1 MGFRRTG
8 VDSRH
13 LKRLLK
19 GSEFF
24 MIKLF
29 KYLKPHKR
37 FAIFTVILATISNVM
52 TLGFPLM
59 MQMLINNGISTGDL
73 TYIKNIGI
81 VMITLCVIAMGISI
95 LNSYCSSKVS
105 ALFTGDLRRMV
116 FSKIQTFSQGDID
129 EIGIPSLI
137 TRTTNDIRQIGEL
150 LIALLRSIIAVP
162 VMLVGGIFMAIMM
175 DPGLSVV
182 LLIICP
188 VIGLIALVIAK
199 TVIPYFKK
207 IQKGVD
213 ALNLVTREKLNGV
226 RVIRAFNRTEYE
238 NRRFKKANDDLT
250 SLTLKVSRI
259 FAGLIPVA
267 TLLIF
272 MIIALLIVVGY
283 NQINKLTDP
292 TEIANTIGDLQA
304 FIIYLVFIVVALA
317 TVAAM
322 FVMIPRG
329 KISANRINEI
339 LDHELK
345 MEIKEKTTKETTG
358 GTIEFRNVV
367 FDYKDEDGNVKRA
380 LNNVSFVAKKGETT
394 AIIGST
400 GSGKSTV
407 LNLIPRFYDVT
418 SGAVLIDGVDVREMD
433 FSSIYEKLGYIPQ
446 QAFLFS
452 GTVADNLRYG
462 NEDATDEELW
472 EALEIAQSRDFV
484 ENLPQKLE
492 SMVSQN
498 GTNLSGGQRQRLCI
512 ARAIVKKAKFYMFD
526 DSFSALDFITDSKLR
541 AQLKTVLKESAIII
555 VAQRVG
561 TIIDAENIIVLENG
575 NIVGK
580 GTHKELL
587 ETCEVYKE
595 MAESQ
600 LTEPGVSGE

>member
-1 MGFRRTG
+1 
-8 VDSRH
+8 
-13 LKRLLK
+13 
-19 GSEFF
+19 

-37 FAIFTVILATISNVM
+37 FAVFTVILAAISNVM

-59 MQMLINNGISTGDL
+59 MSMLINNGISKGDL
-73 TYIKNIGI
+73 GYIKSIGI
-81 VMITLCVIAMGISI
+81 TMIALCTIAMVISV

-105 ALFTGDLRRMV
+105 ALFTGDLRRKV

-150 LIALLRSIIAVP
+150 LIALLRSIISVP
-162 VMLVGGIFMAIMM
+162 IMLIGGTAMAIIM
-175 DPGLSVV
+175 DPGLSLV

-188 VIGLIALVIAK
+188 VIGVIALAIAK
-199 TVIPYFKK
+199 TVVPFFSK

-213 ALNLVTREKLNGV
+213 GLNLVTREKLNGV

-238 NRRFKKANDDLT
+238 DKRFKKANDELT
-250 SLTLKVSRI
+250 SLTLRVSRI

-272 MIIALLIVVGY
+272 LIIALLIVVGY
-283 NQINKLTDP
+283 NQVNKLTDP
-292 TEIANTIGDLQA
+292 VEIANTVGDLQA
-304 FIIYLVFIVVALA
+304 FIIYLVFIVAALA
-317 TVAAM
+317 SVAAM

-345 MEIKEKTTKETTG
+345 MTVNEATATPSSE
-358 GTIEFRNVV
+358 GTIEFKNVV
-367 FDYKDEDGNVKRA
+367 FDYTDEDGNLKRA
-380 LNNVSFVAKKGETT
+380 LNNVSFIAKKGQTT

-418 SGAVLIDGVDVREMD
+418 EGAVLIDNVDVREMD
-433 FSSIYEKLGYIPQ
+433 FSTIYEKLGYIPQ

-462 NEDATDEELW
+462 NEDATEEELW
-472 EALEIAQSRDFV
+472 NALEIAQSRDFV
-484 ENLPQKLE
+484 EKLPEKLN

-512 ARAIVKKAKFYMFD
+512 ARAIVKKANFYMFD

-541 AQLKTVLKESAIII
+541 ERLKAELKDSAIII

-561 TIIDAENIIVLENG
+561 TIIDADNIIVLENG
-575 NIVGK
+575 NIVGS

-587 ETCEVYKE
+587 ESCDIYKE

-600 LTEPGVSGE
+600 LEKTGVSDE

>member
-1 MGFRRTG
+1 MGF
-8 VDSRH
+8 
-13 LKRLLK
+13 KRLLK

-37 FAIFTVILATISNVM
+37 FAIFTIILAALSNVM
-52 TLGFPLM
+52 TLGFPFM
-59 MQMLINNGISTGDL
+59 MQQLINNGITKGDL
-73 TYIKNIGI
+73 DYIKNIGI
-81 VMITLCVIAMGISI
+81 VMIILCIIAMFISI
-95 LNSYCSSKVS
+95 ANSYCSSKVS

-150 LIALLRSIIAVP
+150 LIALLRSIISVPIMLIGGTVMAV
-162 VMLVGGIFMAIMM
+162 VM
-175 DPGLSVV
+175 DPGLSLV
-182 LLIICP
+182 LLIVCP
-188 VIGLIALVIAK
+188 VIAVIALIIAK
-199 TVIPYFKK
+199 TVVPFFSK

-213 ALNLVTREKLNGV
+213 NLNLVTREKLNGV

-238 NRRFKKANDDLT
+238 ERRFKKANDDLT
-250 SLTLKVSRI
+250 GLTLKVSRI

-317 TVAAM
+317 SVAAM

-345 MEIKEKTTKETTG
+345 MEVREKTTDCEND

-367 FDYKDEDGNVKRA
+367 FDYKDEDGNLKRA
-380 LNNVSFVAKKGETT
+380 LNNVSFVAEKGKTT

-418 SGAVLIDGVDVREMD
+418 EGAVLIDGVDVREMD

-452 GTVADNLRYG
+452 GTIADNLRYG

-484 ENLPQKLE
+484 EKLPQKLE

-561 TIIDAENIIVLENG
+561 TIIDADNIIVLENG
-575 NIVGK
+575 DIVGM

-587 ETCEVYKE
+587 ENCAVYKE
-595 MAESQ
+595 MADSQ
-600 LTEPGVSGE
+600 FEKTGVSDT

>member
-1 MGFRRTG
+1 
-8 VDSRH
+8 
-13 LKRLLK
+13 
-19 GSEFF
+19 
-24 MIKLF
+24 
-29 KYLKPHKR
+29 
-37 FAIFTVILATISNVM
+37 
-52 TLGFPLM
+52 
-59 MQMLINNGISTGDL
+59 
-73 TYIKNIGI
+73 
-81 VMITLCVIAMGISI
+81 
-95 LNSYCSSKVS
+95 
-105 ALFTGDLRRMV
+105 MV

-150 LIALLRSIIAVP
+150 LIMLLRSIIAVP
-162 VMLVGGIFMAIMM
+162 IMLIGGTVMAIIM
-175 DPGLSVV
+175 DPGLSMV
-182 LLIICP
+182 LVIVCP
-188 VIGLIALVIAK
+188 VIGVIAFVIAK
-199 TVIPYFKK
+199 TVVPFFKK

-213 ALNLVTREKLNGV
+213 NLNLVVREKLNGV

-238 NRRFKKANDDLT
+238 DKRFKKANDDLT
-250 SLTLKVSRI
+250 GLNLKVSRI

-267 TLLIF
+267 TLLVF
-272 MIIALLIVVGY
+272 LIIALLIYVGY
-283 NQINKLTDP
+283 IQINKLTDP
-292 TEIANTIGDLQA
+292 VEISETIGDLQA
-304 FIIYLVFIVVALA
+304 FIIYLVFIIAALA
-317 TVAAM
+317 SVAAM

-329 KISANRINEI
+329 KISANRINEV

-345 MEIKEKTTKETTG
+345 MEVHKKTTEENND
-358 GTIEFRNVV
+358 GTIEFRNVT
-367 FDYKDEDGNVKRA
+367 FDYKDDDGNLKRA
-380 LNNVSFVAKKGETT
+380 LNDVSFIAEKGKTT

-418 SGAVLIDGVDVREMD
+418 DGAVLIDGADVREMD

-484 ENLPQKLE
+484 EKLPDKLN

-526 DSFSALDFITDSKLR
+526 DSFSALDFITDAKLR
-541 AQLKTVLKESAIII
+541 AKLKTVLNESAIMI
-555 VAQRVG
+555 VAQRVS
-561 TIIDAENIIVLENG
+561 TIIDADNIIVLENG
-575 NIVGK
+575 EIVGQ

-587 ETCEVYKE
+587 ENCEVYKE
-595 MAESQ
+595 MADSQ
-600 LTEPGVSGE
+600 LEKTGVSDS

>member
-1 MGFRRTG
+1 MRGC
-8 VDSRH
+8 
-13 LKRLLK
+13 
-19 GSEFF
+19 EFF

-37 FAIFTVILATISNVM
+37 FAIFTVILAAISNVM

-59 MQMLINNGISTGDL
+59 MSMLINNGISKGDL
-73 TYIKNIGI
+73 NYIKNIGI
-81 VMITLCVIAMGISI
+81 VMIVLCTIAMFISI
-95 LNSYCSSKVS
+95 ANSYCSSKVS

-116 FSKIQTFSQGDID
+116 FSKVQTFSQGDID
-129 EIGIPSLI
+129 DIGVPSLI

-150 LIALLRSIIAVP
+150 LIALLRSIISVP
-162 VMLVGGIFMAIMM
+162 IMLVGGTVMAIIM
-175 DPGLSVV
+175 DPGLSLV
-182 LLIICP
+182 LLIVCP
-188 VIGLIALVIAK
+188 VIAIIALVIAK
-199 TVIPYFKK
+199 TVVPFFSK

-238 NRRFKKANDDLT
+238 ERRFKKANDELT
-250 SLTLKVSRI
+250 GLTLKVSRI

-267 TLLIF
+267 TLLVF
-272 MIIALLIVVGY
+272 MIIAVLIVVGY

-292 TEIANTIGDLQA
+292 EEIGNTIGDLQG

-317 TVAAM
+317 SVAAM

-345 MEIKEKTTKETTG
+345 MTVREKTTGTEND

-367 FDYKDEDGNVKRA
+367 FDYKDEESNIKRA

-418 SGAVLIDGVDVREMD
+418 DGAVLIDGVDVREMD
-433 FSSIYEKLGYIPQ
+433 FASIYEKLGYIPQ

-452 GTVADNLRYG
+452 GTIADNLRYG

-472 EALEIAQSRDFV
+472 EALKIAQSRDFV
-484 ENLPQKLE
+484 EKLPDKLN

-541 AQLKTVLKESAIII
+541 AQLKTVLTGSAIII

-561 TIIDAENIIVLENG
+561 TIIDADNIIVLENG
-575 NIVGK
+575 KIVGQ

-587 ETCEVYKE
+587 ENCEVYKE
-595 MAESQ
+595 MADSQ
-600 LTEPGVSGE
+600 LEKTGVSDE

>member
-1 MGFRRTG
+1 
-8 VDSRH
+8 
-13 LKRLLK
+13 
-19 GSEFF
+19 

-29 KYLKPHKR
+29 KYLKPHKK
-37 FAIFTVILATISNVM
+37 FAIFTVLLAGISNAM

-59 MQMLINNGISTGDL
+59 MSWLINNGISKGDL
-73 TYIKNIGI
+73 SYIKNLGI
-81 VMITLCVIAMGISI
+81 VMIILCTIAMFISI
-95 LNSYCSSKVS
+95 ANSFCSSKVS

-150 LIALLRSIIAVP
+150 LIALLRSIISVP
-162 VMLVGGIFMAIMM
+162 IMLIGGTVMAIIM
-175 DPGLSVV
+175 DPGLSKV
-182 LLIICP
+182 LLIVCP
-188 VIGLIALVIAK
+188 VIAVIALVIAK
-199 TVIPYFKK
+199 TVVPFFKK

-213 ALNLVTREKLNGV
+213 ELNLVTREKLNGV

-238 NRRFKKANDDLT
+238 ERRFKKANDNLT
-250 SLTLKVSRI
+250 SLNLKVSRI

-272 MIIALLIVVGY
+272 MIIAVLIVVGY
-283 NQINKLTDP
+283 KQVNELTDP
-292 TEIANTIGDLQA
+292 QEIANTIGDLQG
-304 FIIYLVFIVVALA
+304 FIIYLVFIVAALA
-317 TVAAM
+317 SVAAM

-345 MEIKEKTTKETTG
+345 MTVREKTSREENDG
-358 GTIEFRNVV
+358 AIEFKNVV
-367 FDYKDEDGNVKRA
+367 FDYKDEDGNLKRA
-380 LNNVSFVAKKGETT
+380 LNNVSFVAEKGKTT

-418 SGAVLIDGVDVREMD
+418 DGAVLIDGVDVREMD
-433 FSSIYEKLGYIPQ
+433 FASIYEKLGYIPQ

-452 GTVADNLRYG
+452 GTIADNLRYG

-484 ENLPQKLE
+484 EKLPQKLE

-541 AQLKTVLKESAIII
+541 AQLKTVLTGSAIII

-561 TIIDAENIIVLENG
+561 TIIDADNIIVLENG
-575 NIVGK
+575 KIVGQ

-587 ETCEVYKE
+587 EKCEVYKE
-595 MAESQ
+595 MADSQ
-600 LTEPGVSGE
+600 LEKTGVSGE

>member
-1 MGFRRTG
+1 MGF
-8 VDSRH
+8 
-13 LKRLLK
+13 KRFLK

-37 FAIFTVILATISNVM
+37 FAIFTIILAALSNVM
-52 TLGFPLM
+52 TLGFPFM
-59 MQMLINNGISTGDL
+59 MQQLINNGITKGDL
-73 TYIKNIGI
+73 DYIKNIGI
-81 VMITLCVIAMGISI
+81 VMIILCIIAMFISI
-95 LNSYCSSKVS
+95 ANSYCSSKVS
-105 ALFTGDLRRMV
+105 ALFTGDLRRKV
-116 FSKIQTFSQGDID
+116 FSKVQTFSQGDID

-150 LIALLRSIIAVP
+150 LIALLRSIISVPIMLIGGTVMAV
-162 VMLVGGIFMAIMM
+162 IM
-175 DPGLSVV
+175 DPGLSLV
-182 LLIICP
+182 LLIVCP
-188 VIGLIALVIAK
+188 VIAVIALIIAK
-199 TVIPYFKK
+199 TVVPFFSK

-213 ALNLVTREKLNGV
+213 NLNLVTREKLNGV

-238 NRRFKKANDDLT
+238 ERRFKKANDDLT
-250 SLTLKVSRI
+250 GLTLKVSRI

-317 TVAAM
+317 SVAAM

-339 LDHELK
+339 LDHQLK
-345 MEIKEKTTKETTG
+345 MEVREKTTDCEND

-367 FDYKDEDGNVKRA
+367 FDYKDEDGNLKRA
-380 LNNVSFVAKKGETT
+380 LNNVSFVAEKGKTT

-418 SGAVLIDGVDVREMD
+418 EGAVLIDGVDVREMD

-452 GTVADNLRYG
+452 GTIADNLRYG

-484 ENLPQKLE
+484 EKLPQKLE

-561 TIIDAENIIVLENG
+561 TIIDADNIIVLENG
-575 NIVGK
+575 DIVGQ

-587 ETCEVYKE
+587 ENCAVYKE
-595 MAESQ
+595 MADSQ
-600 LTEPGVSGE
+600 LEKSGVSDT

>member
-1 MGFRRTG
+1 
-8 VDSRH
+8 
-13 LKRLLK
+13 
-19 GSEFF
+19 

-37 FAIFTVILATISNVM
+37 FAVFTVILAAISNVM

-59 MQMLINNGISTGDL
+59 MSMLINNGISKGDL
-73 TYIKNIGI
+73 GYIKSIGI
-81 VMITLCVIAMGISI
+81 TMIALCTIAMVISV

-105 ALFTGDLRRMV
+105 ALFTGDLRRKV
-116 FSKIQTFSQGDID
+116 FSKIQTFSQEDID

-150 LIALLRSIIAVP
+150 LIALLRSIISVP
-162 VMLVGGIFMAIMM
+162 IMLIGGTAMAIIM
-175 DPGLSVV
+175 DPGLSLV

-188 VIGLIALVIAK
+188 VIGVIALAIAK
-199 TVIPYFKK
+199 TVVPFFSK

-213 ALNLVTREKLNGV
+213 GLNLVTREKLNGV

-238 NRRFKKANDDLT
+238 DKRFKKANDELT
-250 SLTLKVSRI
+250 SLTLRVSRI

-272 MIIALLIVVGY
+272 LIIALLIVVGY
-283 NQINKLTDP
+283 NQVNKLTDP
-292 TEIANTIGDLQA
+292 VEIANTVGDLQA
-304 FIIYLVFIVVALA
+304 FIIYLVFIVAALA
-317 TVAAM
+317 SVAAM

-345 MEIKEKTTKETTG
+345 MTVNEATATPSGE
-358 GTIEFRNVV
+358 GTIEFKNVV
-367 FDYKDEDGNVKRA
+367 FDYTDEDGNLKRA
-380 LNNVSFVAKKGETT
+380 LNNVSFIAKKGQTT

-418 SGAVLIDGVDVREMD
+418 EGAVLIDNVDVREMD
-433 FSSIYEKLGYIPQ
+433 FSTIYEKLGYIPQ

-462 NEDATDEELW
+462 NEDATEEELW
-472 EALEIAQSRDFV
+472 NALEIAQSRDFV
-484 ENLPQKLE
+484 EKLPEKLN

-512 ARAIVKKAKFYMFD
+512 ARAIVKKANFYMFD

-541 AQLKTVLKESAIII
+541 ERLKAELKDSAIII

-561 TIIDAENIIVLENG
+561 TIIDADNIIVLEKG
-575 NIVGK
+575 NIVGS

-587 ETCEVYKE
+587 ESCDIYKE

-600 LTEPGVSGE
+600 LEKTGVSDE

>member
-1 MGFRRTG
+1 
-8 VDSRH
+8 
-13 LKRLLK
+13 
-19 GSEFF
+19 

-37 FAIFTVILATISNVM
+37 FAIFTVILAAISNVM

-59 MQMLINNGISTGDL
+59 MSMLINNGISEGNLD
-73 TYIKNIGI
+73 YIKNIGI
-81 VMITLCVIAMGISI
+81 VMIILCTIAMFISI
-95 LNSYCSSKVS
+95 ANSYCSSKVS

-150 LIALLRSIIAVP
+150 LIALLRSIISVP
-162 VMLVGGIFMAIMM
+162 IMLIGGTAMAIIM
-175 DPGLSVV
+175 DPGLSKV
-182 LLIICP
+182 LLIVCP
-188 VIGLIALVIAK
+188 VIVVLAIVIAK
-199 TVIPYFKK
+199 TVVPFFKK

-213 ALNLVTREKLNGV
+213 TLNLVTREKLNGV

-238 NRRFKKANDDLT
+238 ERRFKKANDNLT
-250 SLTLKVSRI
+250 SLNLKVSRI

-272 MIIALLIVVGY
+272 MIIATLIVVGY
-283 NQINKLTDP
+283 KQVNELTDP
-292 TEIANTIGDLQA
+292 QEIANTIGDLQG
-304 FIIYLVFIVVALA
+304 FIIYLVFIVAALA
-317 TVAAM
+317 SVAAM

-345 MEIKEKTTKETTG
+345 MTVREKTTNEENE
-358 GTIEFRNVV
+358 GTIEFKNVV
-367 FDYKDEDGNVKRA
+367 FDYKDEDGNLKRA
-380 LNNVSFVAKKGETT
+380 LNNVSFVAEKGKTT

-418 SGAVLIDGVDVREMD
+418 DGAVLIDGVDVREMD
-433 FSSIYEKLGYIPQ
+433 FASIYEKLGYIPQ

-541 AQLKTVLKESAIII
+541 VQLKTVLTGSAIII

-561 TIIDAENIIVLENG
+561 TIIDADNIIVLENG
-575 NIVGK
+575 KIVGQ

-587 ETCEVYKE
+587 ENCGVYKE
-595 MAESQ
+595 MADSQ
-600 LTEPGVSGE
+600 LEKTGVSGE

>member
-1 MGFRRTG
+1 
-8 VDSRH
+8 
-13 LKRLLK
+13 
-19 GSEFF
+19 

-29 KYLKPHKR
+29 KHLKPHKR
-37 FAIFTVILATISNVM
+37 FAVFTVILAAISNVM

-59 MQMLINNGISTGDL
+59 MSMLINNGISKGDL
-73 TYIKNIGI
+73 GYIKSIGI
-81 VMITLCVIAMGISI
+81 IMIVLCTIAMVVSI

-105 ALFTGDLRRMV
+105 ALFTGDLRRKV

-150 LIALLRSIIAVP
+150 LIALLRSIISVP
-162 VMLVGGIFMAIMM
+162 IMLIGGTAMAIIM
-175 DPGLSVV
+175 DPGLSLV

-188 VIGLIALVIAK
+188 VIGVIALAIAK
-199 TVIPYFKK
+199 TVIPFFSK

-213 ALNLVTREKLNGV
+213 GLNLVTREKLNGV

-238 NRRFKKANDDLT
+238 DKRFKKANDELT
-250 SLTLKVSRI
+250 SLTLRVSRI

-272 MIIALLIVVGY
+272 LIIALLIVVGY
-283 NQINKLTDP
+283 NQVNKLTDP
-292 TEIANTIGDLQA
+292 VEIANTVGDLQA
-304 FIIYLVFIVVALA
+304 FIIYLVFIVAALA
-317 TVAAM
+317 SVAAM

-345 MEIKEKTTKETTG
+345 MTVNEATTKPSGE
-358 GTIEFRNVV
+358 GTIEFKNVV
-367 FDYKDEDGNVKRA
+367 FDYTDEDGNLKRA

-418 SGAVLIDGVDVREMD
+418 EGAVLIDNVDVREMD
-433 FSSIYEKLGYIPQ
+433 FSTIYEKLGYIPQ

-452 GTVADNLRYG
+452 GTIADNLRYG
-462 NEDATDEELW
+462 NEDATEEDLW
-472 EALEIAQSRDFV
+472 NALEIAQSRDFV
-484 ENLPQKLE
+484 EKLPEKLN

-541 AQLKTVLKESAIII
+541 ECLKTELKDAAIII

-561 TIIDAENIIVLENG
+561 TIINADNIIVLENG
-575 NIVGK
+575 NVVGH

-587 ETCEVYKE
+587 ESCDIYKE

-600 LTEPGVSGE
+600 LEKTGVSDE

>member
-1 MGFRRTG
+1 
-8 VDSRH
+8 
-13 LKRLLK
+13 
-19 GSEFF
+19 

-37 FAIFTVILATISNVM
+37 FAIFTVILAAISNVM

-59 MQMLINNGISTGDL
+59 MSMLINNGISEGNLD
-73 TYIKNIGI
+73 YIKNIGI
-81 VMITLCVIAMGISI
+81 VMIILCTIAMFISI
-95 LNSYCSSKVS
+95 ANSYCSSKVS

-150 LIALLRSIIAVP
+150 LIALLRSIISVP
-162 VMLVGGIFMAIMM
+162 IMLIGGTAMAIIM
-175 DPGLSVV
+175 DPGLSKV
-182 LLIICP
+182 LLIVCP
-188 VIGLIALVIAK
+188 VIVVLAIVIAK
-199 TVIPYFKK
+199 TVVPFFKK

-213 ALNLVTREKLNGV
+213 TLNLVTREKLNGV

-238 NRRFKKANDDLT
+238 ERRFKKANDNLT
-250 SLTLKVSRI
+250 SLNLKVSRI

-272 MIIALLIVVGY
+272 MIIATLIVVGY
-283 NQINKLTDP
+283 KQVNELTDP
-292 TEIANTIGDLQA
+292 QEIANTIGDLQG
-304 FIIYLVFIVVALA
+304 FIIYLVFIVAALA
-317 TVAAM
+317 SVAAM
-322 FVMIPRG
+322 VVMIPRG

-345 MEIKEKTTKETTG
+345 MTVREKTTNEENE
-358 GTIEFRNVV
+358 GTIEFKNVV
-367 FDYKDEDGNVKRA
+367 FDYKDEDGNLKRA
-380 LNNVSFVAKKGETT
+380 LNNVSFVAEKGKTT

-418 SGAVLIDGVDVREMD
+418 DGAVLIDGVDVREMD
-433 FSSIYEKLGYIPQ
+433 FASIYEKLGYIPQ

-541 AQLKTVLKESAIII
+541 VQLKTVLTGSAIII

-561 TIIDAENIIVLENG
+561 TIIDADNIIVLENG
-575 NIVGK
+575 KIVGQ

-587 ETCEVYKE
+587 ENCGVYKE
-595 MAESQ
+595 MADSQ
-600 LTEPGVSGE
+600 LEKTGVSGE

>member
-1 MGFRRTG
+1 
-8 VDSRH
+8 
-13 LKRLLK
+13 
-19 GSEFF
+19 

-29 KYLKPHKR
+29 KLLKPHKR
-37 FAIFTVILATISNVM
+37 FAVFTLVLAAVSNVM

-59 MQMLINNGISTGDL
+59 MSQLINNGITKGDL
-73 TYIKNIGI
+73 AYVKSIGI
-81 VMITLCVIAMGISI
+81 IMIILCTIAMFVSF

-150 LIALLRSIIAVP
+150 VIMLLRSIISVP
-162 VMLVGGIFMAIMM
+162 IMLVGGTVMAVIMA
-175 DPGLSVV
+175 PGLSLV
-182 LLIICP
+182 LLIVCP
-188 VIGLIALVIAK
+188 IIAVIALALAK
-199 TVIPYFKK
+199 TVVPFFKK

-213 ALNLVTREKLNGV
+213 NLNLVAREKLNGV

-238 NRRFKKANDDLT
+238 DKRFKKANDDLT
-250 SLTLKVSRI
+250 GLNLKVSRI
-259 FAGLIPVA
+259 FAALIPVA
-267 TLLIF
+267 TLLVF
-272 MIIALLIVVGY
+272 LIMAVLIYVGY
-283 NQINKLTDP
+283 IQINKLTDP
-292 TEIANTIGDLQA
+292 VEISNTIGDLQA
-304 FIIYLVFIVVALA
+304 FIIYLVFIVAALA
-317 TVAAM
+317 SVAAM

-329 KISANRINEI
+329 KISANRINEV
-339 LDHELK
+339 LEHELK
-345 MEIKEKTTKETTG
+345 MEVREKTTELSDE
-358 GTIEFRNVV
+358 GTIEFKNVT
-367 FDYKDEDGNVKRA
+367 FDYKDEDGNLKRA
-380 LNNVSFVAKKGETT
+380 LNNISFVARKGQTT

-400 GSGKSTV
+400 GSGKSTI

-418 SGAVLIDGVDVREMD
+418 SGAILIDGVDVREMD

-462 NEDATDEELW
+462 DEDATEEELW

-484 ENLPQKLE
+484 EKLPDKLN

-526 DSFSALDFITDSKLR
+526 DSFSALDFITDAKLR
-541 AQLKTVLKESAIII
+541 MRLKTVLEDSAIII

-561 TIIDAENIIVLENG
+561 TIINADNIIVLENG
-575 NIVGK
+575 EIVGQ

-587 ETCEVYKE
+587 ESCELYKE
-595 MAESQ
+595 MADSQ
-600 LTEPGVSGE
+600 LEKTGVSD

>member
-1 MGFRRTG
+1 
-8 VDSRH
+8 
-13 LKRLLK
+13 
-19 GSEFF
+19 

-37 FAIFTVILATISNVM
+37 FAIFTVLLAGISNAM

-59 MQMLINNGISTGDL
+59 MSWLINNGISKGDL
-73 TYIKNIGI
+73 SYIKNLGI
-81 VMITLCVIAMGISI
+81 VMIILCTIAMFISI
-95 LNSYCSSKVS
+95 ANSFCSSKVS

-150 LIALLRSIIAVP
+150 LIALLRSIISVP
-162 VMLVGGIFMAIMM
+162 IMLIGGTVMAIIM
-175 DPGLSVV
+175 DPGLSKV
-182 LLIICP
+182 LLIVCP
-188 VIGLIALVIAK
+188 VIAVIALVIAK
-199 TVIPYFKK
+199 TVVPFFKK

-213 ALNLVTREKLNGV
+213 ELNLVTREKLNGV

-238 NRRFKKANDDLT
+238 ERRFKKANDNLT
-250 SLTLKVSRI
+250 SLNLKVSRI

-272 MIIALLIVVGY
+272 MIIAVLIVVGY
-283 NQINKLTDP
+283 KQVNELTDP
-292 TEIANTIGDLQA
+292 QEIANTIGDLQG
-304 FIIYLVFIVVALA
+304 FIIYLVFIVAALA
-317 TVAAM
+317 SVAAM

-345 MEIKEKTTKETTG
+345 MTVKERTTYEEND
-358 GTIEFRNVV
+358 GTIELKNVV
-367 FDYKDEDGNVKRA
+367 FDYKDEDGNLKRA
-380 LNNVSFVAKKGETT
+380 LNNVSFVAEKGKTT

-418 SGAVLIDGVDVREMD
+418 DGAVLIDGVDVREMD
-433 FSSIYEKLGYIPQ
+433 FASIYEKLGYIPQ

-541 AQLKTVLKESAIII
+541 AQLKTVLTGSAIII

-561 TIIDAENIIVLENG
+561 TIIDADNIIVLENG
-575 NIVGK
+575 KIVGQ

-587 ETCEVYKE
+587 EKCEVYKE
-595 MAESQ
+595 MADSQ
-600 LTEPGVSGE
+600 LEKTGVSGE

>member
-1 MGFRRTG
+1 
-8 VDSRH
+8 
-13 LKRLLK
+13 
-19 GSEFF
+19 

-37 FAIFTVILATISNVM
+37 FAVFTLFLAAITNVM

-59 MQMLINNGISTGDL
+59 MSMLINNGITKGDID
-73 TYIKNIGI
+73 YISSIGI
-81 VMITLCVIAMGISI
+81 VMIILCTIAMFVSI
-95 LNSYCSSKVS
+95 ANSYCSSKVS
-105 ALFTGDLRRMV
+105 ALFSGDLRRMV
-116 FSKIQTFSQGDID
+116 FSKIQTFSQEDID

-137 TRTTNDIRQIGEL
+137 TRTTNDIRQIQEL
-150 LIALLRSIIAVP
+150 LIMLLRSIISVP
-162 VMLVGGIFMAIMM
+162 IMLVGGTVMAVIMA
-175 DPGLSVV
+175 PKLSLALVV
-182 LLIICP
+182 ICP
-188 VIGLIALVIAK
+188 VIGIIALVLAK

-213 ALNLVTREKLNGV
+213 GLNLVVREKLNGI
-226 RVIRAFNRTEYE
+226 RVIRAFNRTQYE
-238 NRRFKKANDDLT
+238 DERFKKANDDLT
-250 SLTLKVSRI
+250 GLNLKVSRI
-259 FAGLIPVA
+259 FAALIPVA
-267 TLLIF
+267 TLLVF
-272 MIIALLIVVGY
+272 LIIAVLIFAGY
-283 NQINKLTDP
+283 VQINSLTDP

-304 FIIYLVFIVVALA
+304 FIIYLVFIIAALA
-317 TVAAM
+317 SVAAM

-329 KISANRINEI
+329 KISANRINEV
-339 LDHELK
+339 LDHDLK
-345 MEIKEKTTKETTG
+345 MVVREKTTESTND
-358 GTIEFRNVV
+358 GTIEFRNVS
-367 FDYKDEDGNVKRA
+367 FDYVDEDGNKKRA
-380 LNNVSFVAKKGETT
+380 LDNVRFTVKRGETT

-418 SGAVLIDGVDVREMD
+418 EGAIIIEGEDVREMD
-433 FSSIYEKLGYIPQ
+433 FASIYEKLGYIPQ

-462 NEDATDEELW
+462 NEDASEADLW

-484 ENLPQKLE
+484 EKLPDKLN

-526 DSFSALDFITDSKLR
+526 DSFSALDFITDAKLR
-541 AQLKTVLKESAIII
+541 GKLKDVLSDSAIII

-561 TIIDAENIIVLENG
+561 TIIDADNIIVLENG
-575 NIVGK
+575 VVVGQGK
-580 GTHKELL
+580 HDFLL
-587 ETCEVYKE
+587 QNCEIYRE

-600 LTEPGVSGE
+600 LEKTGVDE

>member
-1 MGFRRTG
+1 M
-8 VDSRH
+8 
-13 LKRLLK
+13 K
-19 GSEFF
+19 GCEFF

-29 KYLKPHKR
+29 RYLKPHKK
-37 FAIFTVILATISNVM
+37 FAIFTVVLAAISNVM

-59 MQMLINNGISTGDL
+59 MKMLINDGISQNDL
-73 TYIKNIGI
+73 SYIKNIGV
-81 VMITLCVIAMGISI
+81 VMIVLCVIAMFISI
-95 LNSYCSSKVS
+95 ANSYCSSKVS

-116 FSKIQTFSQGDID
+116 FSKVQTFSQGDID

-150 LIALLRSIIAVP
+150 LIALLRSMISVP
-162 VMLVGGIFMAIMM
+162 IMLIGGTVMAIII
-175 DPGLSVV
+175 DPGLSLV
-182 LLIICP
+182 LLIVCP
-188 VIGLIALVIAK
+188 VVAVLALVIAK
-199 TVIPYFKK
+199 TVVPFFGK

-213 ALNLVTREKLNGV
+213 TLNLVTREKLNGV

-238 NRRFKKANDDLT
+238 ERRFKKANDDLT

-272 MIIALLIVVGY
+272 MIIAVLIVVGY
-283 NQINKLTDP
+283 NQINNLTDP
-292 TEIANTIGDLQA
+292 KEISDTIGDLQA

-317 TVAAM
+317 AVAAM

-345 MEIKEKTTKETTG
+345 MSVREKTTFTEND
-358 GTIEFRNVV
+358 GTIEFKNVV
-367 FDYKDEDGNVKRA
+367 FDYKDEEGNIKRA
-380 LNNVSFVAKKGETT
+380 LNNVSFIAEKGKTT

-418 SGAVLIDGVDVREMD
+418 DGAVLVDGVDVREMD
-433 FSSIYEKLGYIPQ
+433 FASIYEKLGYIPQ

-462 NEDATDEELW
+462 NEDATDDELW

-484 ENLPQKLE
+484 EKLPQKLE
-492 SMVSQN
+492 SMISQN

-541 AQLKTVLKESAIII
+541 AKLKTVLTDSAIII

-561 TIIDAENIIVLENG
+561 TIIDADNIIVLDNG
-575 NIVGK
+575 DVVGV

-587 ETCEVYKE
+587 ENCAVYKE
-595 MAESQ
+595 MADSQ
-600 LTEPGVSGE
+600 LSKTGVSDE

>member
-1 MGFRRTG
+1 
-8 VDSRH
+8 
-13 LKRLLK
+13 
-19 GSEFF
+19 

-29 KYLKPHKR
+29 KLLKPHKR
-37 FAIFTVILATISNVM
+37 FAVFTLVLAAISNVM

-59 MQMLINNGISTGDL
+59 MSQLINNGITKGDL
-73 TYIKNIGI
+73 DYVKSIGI
-81 VMITLCVIAMGISI
+81 IMIILCTIAMFVSF

-150 LIALLRSIIAVP
+150 VIMLLRSIISVP
-162 VMLVGGIFMAIMM
+162 IMLVGGTVMAVVMA
-175 DPGLSVV
+175 PGLSLV
-182 LLIICP
+182 LLVVCP
-188 VIGLIALVIAK
+188 VIAVIALALAK
-199 TVIPYFKK
+199 TVVPFFKK

-213 ALNLVTREKLNGV
+213 NLNLVVREKLNGV

-238 NRRFKKANDDLT
+238 DQRFKKANDDLT
-250 SLTLKVSRI
+250 GLNLKVSRI
-259 FAGLIPVA
+259 FASLIPVA
-267 TLLIF
+267 TLLVF
-272 MIIALLIVVGY
+272 LIMAVLIYVGY
-283 NQINKLTDP
+283 IQINKLTDP
-292 TEIANTIGDLQA
+292 VEISNTIGDLQA
-304 FIIYLVFIVVALA
+304 FIIYLVFIVAALA
-317 TVAAM
+317 SVAAM

-329 KISANRINEI
+329 KISANRINEV
-339 LDHELK
+339 LEHELK
-345 MEIKEKTTKETTG
+345 MEVRERTTEFSAE
-358 GTIEFRNVV
+358 GTIEFKNVT
-367 FDYKDEDGNVKRA
+367 FDYKDEDGNLKRA
-380 LNNVSFVAKKGETT
+380 LNNVSFVAKKGQTT

-400 GSGKSTV
+400 GSGKSTI

-418 SGAVLIDGVDVREMD
+418 SGAILIDGVDVREMD
-433 FSSIYEKLGYIPQ
+433 FSSIYERLGYIPQ

-462 NEDATDEELW
+462 DEDATEEELW

-484 ENLPQKLE
+484 EKLPDKLN

-526 DSFSALDFITDSKLR
+526 DSFSALDFITDAKLR
-541 AQLKTVLKESAIII
+541 MRLKTVLEDSAIII

-561 TIIDAENIIVLENG
+561 TIINADNIIVLENG
-575 NIVGK
+575 EIVGQ

-587 ETCEVYKE
+587 ESCELYKE
-595 MAESQ
+595 MADSQ
-600 LTEPGVSGE
+600 LEKTGVSD

>member
-1 MGFRRTG
+1 
-8 VDSRH
+8 
-13 LKRLLK
+13 
-19 GSEFF
+19 

-29 KYLKPHKR
+29 KHLKPHKR
-37 FAIFTVILATISNVM
+37 FAVFTVILAAISNVM

-59 MQMLINNGISTGDL
+59 MSMLINNGISKGDL
-73 TYIKNIGI
+73 GYIKSIGI
-81 VMITLCVIAMGISI
+81 IMIVLCTIAMVVSI

-105 ALFTGDLRRMV
+105 ALFTGDLRRKV

-150 LIALLRSIIAVP
+150 LIALLRSIISVP
-162 VMLVGGIFMAIMM
+162 IMLIGGTAMAIIM
-175 DPGLSVV
+175 DPGLSLV

-188 VIGLIALVIAK
+188 VIGVIALAIAK
-199 TVIPYFKK
+199 TVVPFFSK

-213 ALNLVTREKLNGV
+213 GLNLVTREKLNGV

-238 NRRFKKANDDLT
+238 DKRFKKANDELT
-250 SLTLKVSRI
+250 SLTLRVSRI

-272 MIIALLIVVGY
+272 LIIALLIVVGY
-283 NQINKLTDP
+283 NQVNKLTDP
-292 TEIANTIGDLQA
+292 VEIANTVGDLQA
-304 FIIYLVFIVVALA
+304 FIIYLVFIVAALA
-317 TVAAM
+317 SVAAM

-345 MEIKEKTTKETTG
+345 MTVNEATTKPSAE
-358 GTIEFRNVV
+358 GTIEFKNVV
-367 FDYKDEDGNVKRA
+367 FDYTDEDGNLKRA

-418 SGAVLIDGVDVREMD
+418 EGAVLIDNVDVREMD
-433 FSSIYEKLGYIPQ
+433 FSTIYEKLGYIPQ

-452 GTVADNLRYG
+452 GTIADNLRYG
-462 NEDATDEELW
+462 NEDATEEDLW
-472 EALEIAQSRDFV
+472 NALEIAQSRDFV
-484 ENLPQKLE
+484 EKLPEKLN

-541 AQLKTVLKESAIII
+541 ECLKTELKDAAIII

-561 TIIDAENIIVLENG
+561 TIINADNIIVLENG
-575 NIVGK
+575 NVVGH

-587 ETCEVYKE
+587 ESCDIYKE

-600 LTEPGVSGE
+600 LEKTGVSDE

>member
-1 MGFRRTG
+1 ME
-8 VDSRH
+8 
-13 LKRLLK
+13 
-19 GSEFF
+19 GSGFF

-37 FAIFTVILATISNVM
+37 FAILTVILAAISNVM

-59 MQMLINNGISTGDL
+59 MSMLINNGISKGDL
-73 TYIKNIGI
+73 DYIRNIGI
-81 VMITLCVIAMGISI
+81 IMIVLCTIAMFISI

-105 ALFTGDLRRMV
+105 ALFTGDLRSKV

-162 VMLVGGIFMAIMM
+162 IMLIGGIVMAVIMS
-175 DPGLSVV
+175 PGLSLV
-182 LLIICP
+182 LLIVCP
-188 VIGLIALVIAK
+188 VIAVIALVIAK
-199 TVIPYFKK
+199 TVVPFFSK
-207 IQKGVD
+207 IQKCVD

-238 NRRFKKANDDLT
+238 ENRFKKANDDLT
-250 SLTLKVSRI
+250 ELNLKVSRI
-259 FAGLIPVA
+259 FAGLIPVV

-272 MIIALLIVVGY
+272 LIIALLIVVGY
-283 NQINKLTDP
+283 NQVNKLTDP
-292 TEIANTIGDLQA
+292 TEIANTVGDLQA
-304 FIIYLVFIVVALA
+304 FIIYLVFIVAALA
-317 TVAAM
+317 SVAAM

-345 MEIKEKTTKETTG
+345 MTIREISSEATND

-367 FDYKDEDGNVKRA
+367 FDYKDEDGNLKRA
-380 LNNVSFVAKKGETT
+380 LNNVSFIAKKGQTT

-418 SGAVLIDGVDVREMD
+418 EGSVLIDGVDVREMD
-433 FSSIYEKLGYIPQ
+433 FASIYEKLGYIPQ

-472 EALEIAQSRDFV
+472 SALEIAQSRDFV
-484 ENLPQKLE
+484 EKLPEKLN

-541 AQLKTVLKESAIII
+541 AQLKSVISESAIII

-561 TIIDAENIIVLENG
+561 TIIDADNIIVLENG
-575 NIVGK
+575 NIVGQ
-580 GTHKELL
+580 GTHDELL
-587 ETCEVYKE
+587 ENCAVYKE
-595 MAESQ
+595 MADSQ
-600 LTEPGVSGE
+600 LSKTGVSDE

>member
-1 MGFRRTG
+1 
-8 VDSRH
+8 
-13 LKRLLK
+13 
-19 GSEFF
+19 

-29 KYLKPHKR
+29 GYLKPHKR
-37 FAIFTVILATISNVM
+37 FAILTVILAAISNVM

-59 MQMLINNGISTGDL
+59 MSMLINNGISKGDL
-73 TYIKNIGI
+73 DYIRNIGI
-81 VMITLCVIAMGISI
+81 IMIVLCTIAMFISI

-105 ALFTGDLRRMV
+105 ALFTGDLRSKV

-162 VMLVGGIFMAIMM
+162 IMLIGGIVMAVIMS
-175 DPGLSVV
+175 PGLSLV
-182 LLIICP
+182 LLIVCP
-188 VIGLIALVIAK
+188 VIAVIALVIAK
-199 TVIPYFKK
+199 TVVPFFSK
-207 IQKGVD
+207 IQKCVD

-238 NRRFKKANDDLT
+238 ENRFKKANDDLT
-250 SLTLKVSRI
+250 ELNLKVSRI
-259 FAGLIPVA
+259 FAGLIPVV

-272 MIIALLIVVGY
+272 LIIALLIVVGY
-283 NQINKLTDP
+283 NQVNKLTDP
-292 TEIANTIGDLQA
+292 TEIANTVGDLQA
-304 FIIYLVFIVVALA
+304 FIIYLVFIVAALA
-317 TVAAM
+317 SVAAM

-345 MEIKEKTTKETTG
+345 MTIREISSEATND

-367 FDYKDEDGNVKRA
+367 FDYKDEDGNLKRA
-380 LNNVSFVAKKGETT
+380 LNNVSFIAKKGQTT

-418 SGAVLIDGVDVREMD
+418 EGSVLIDGVDVREMD
-433 FSSIYEKLGYIPQ
+433 FASIYEKLGYIPQ

-472 EALEIAQSRDFV
+472 SALEIAQSRDFV
-484 ENLPQKLE
+484 EKLPEKLN

-541 AQLKTVLKESAIII
+541 AQLKSVISESAIII

-561 TIIDAENIIVLENG
+561 TIIDADNIIVLENG
-575 NIVGK
+575 NIVGQ
-580 GTHKELL
+580 GTHDELL
-587 ETCEVYKE
+587 ENCAVYKE
-595 MAESQ
+595 MADSQ
-600 LTEPGVSGE
+600 LSKTGVSDE

>member
-1 MGFRRTG
+1 M
-8 VDSRH
+8 
-13 LKRLLK
+13 K

-37 FAIFTVILATISNVM
+37 FAVFTLILAAITNVM

-59 MQMLINNGISTGDL
+59 MSMLINNGISKGDL
-73 TYIKNIGI
+73 DYIKSIGI
-81 VMITLCVIAMGISI
+81 VMIILCTIAMFVSIS
-95 LNSYCSSKVS
+95 NSYCSSKVS
-105 ALFTGDLRRMV
+105 ALFTGDLRRRV

-150 LIALLRSIIAVP
+150 LIMLLRSIISVP
-162 VMLVGGIFMAIMM
+162 IMLVGGTVMAVIMA
-175 DPGLSVV
+175 PGLSLV
-182 LLIICP
+182 LLVVCP
-188 VIGLIALVIAK
+188 VIGLIAFALAK
-199 TVIPYFKK
+199 TVVPYFNK
-207 IQKGVD
+207 IQKGTD
-213 ALNLVTREKLNGV
+213 GLNLVVREKLNGV

-238 NRRFKKANDDLT
+238 DKRFKKANDDLT
-250 SLTLKVSRI
+250 GLNLKVSRI
-259 FAGLIPVA
+259 FASLIPVA
-267 TLLIF
+267 TLLVF
-272 MIIALLIVVGY
+272 LIIAVLILVGY
-283 NQINKLTDP
+283 VQVNKLTDP
-292 TEIANTIGDLQA
+292 VEIANTVGDLQA
-304 FIIYLVFIVVALA
+304 FIIYLVFVVAALA
-317 TVAAM
+317 SVAAM

-345 MEIKEKTTKETTG
+345 MEIHEKTTEEDNN
-358 GTIEFRNVV
+358 GTIEFKNVT
-367 FDYKDEDGNVKRA
+367 FDYKDEDSNLKRA
-380 LNNVSFVAKKGETT
+380 LNNVSFVAKRGQTT

-418 SGAVLIDGVDVREMD
+418 DGAVTIDGVDVREMD

-462 NEDATDEELW
+462 NEDATEEELW
-472 EALEIAQSRDFV
+472 EALDIAQSRDFV
-484 ENLPQKLE
+484 EKLPEKLN

-512 ARAIVKKAKFYMFD
+512 ARAIVKKARFYMFD
-526 DSFSALDFITDSKLR
+526 DSFSALDFITDSLLR
-541 AQLKTVLKESAIII
+541 QRLKTVLKDSAIII

-561 TIIDAENIIVLENG
+561 TIIDADNIIVLENG
-575 NIVGK
+575 EIVGQ

-587 ETCEVYKE
+587 ENCELYKE
-595 MAESQ
+595 MADSQ
-600 LTEPGVSGE
+600 LEKAEVSDS

>member
-1 MGFRRTG
+1 
-8 VDSRH
+8 
-13 LKRLLK
+13 
-19 GSEFF
+19 

-37 FAIFTVILATISNVM
+37 FAIFTVILAAISNVM

-59 MQMLINNGISTGDL
+59 MSMLINNGISEGNLD
-73 TYIKNIGI
+73 YIKNIGI
-81 VMITLCVIAMGISI
+81 VMIILCTIAMFISI
-95 LNSYCSSKVS
+95 ANSYCSSKVS

-150 LIALLRSIIAVP
+150 LIALLRSIISVP
-162 VMLVGGIFMAIMM
+162 IMLIGGTAMAIIM
-175 DPGLSVV
+175 DPGLSKV
-182 LLIICP
+182 LLIVCP
-188 VIGLIALVIAK
+188 VIVVLAIVIAK
-199 TVIPYFKK
+199 TVVPFFKK

-213 ALNLVTREKLNGV
+213 TLNLVTREKLNGV

-238 NRRFKKANDDLT
+238 ERRFKKANDNLT
-250 SLTLKVSRI
+250 SLNLKVSRI

-272 MIIALLIVVGY
+272 MIIATLIVVGY
-283 NQINKLTDP
+283 KQVNELTDP
-292 TEIANTIGDLQA
+292 QEIANTIGDLQG
-304 FIIYLVFIVVALA
+304 FIIYLVFIVAALA
-317 TVAAM
+317 SVAAM

-345 MEIKEKTTKETTG
+345 MTVREKTTNEENE
-358 GTIEFRNVV
+358 GTIEFKNVV
-367 FDYKDEDGNVKRA
+367 FDYKDEDGNLKRA
-380 LNNVSFVAKKGETT
+380 LNNVSFVAEKGKTT

-418 SGAVLIDGVDVREMD
+418 DGAVLIDGVDVREMD
-433 FSSIYEKLGYIPQ
+433 FASIYEKLGYIPQ

-472 EALEIAQSRDFV
+472 EALEIAQSSDFV
-484 ENLPQKLE
+484 EKLPDNLE

-541 AQLKTVLKESAIII
+541 ARLKTVLTDSAIII

-561 TIIDAENIIVLENG
+561 TIIDADNIIVLENG
-575 NIVGK
+575 NIVGQ

-587 ETCEVYKE
+587 ESCEVYKE
-595 MAESQ
+595 MADSQ
-600 LTEPGVSGE
+600 LDKSGVSEE

>member
-1 MGFRRTG
+1 
-8 VDSRH
+8 
-13 LKRLLK
+13 
-19 GSEFF
+19 

-37 FAIFTVILATISNVM
+37 FAIFTVLLAAISNVM

-59 MQMLINNGISTGDL
+59 MSMLINNGISKGDL
-73 TYIKNIGI
+73 SYIKNIGI
-81 VMITLCVIAMGISI
+81 IMIVLCTIAMFVSI
-95 LNSYCSSKVS
+95 ANSYCSSKVS

-150 LIALLRSIIAVP
+150 LIALLRSIISVP
-162 VMLVGGIFMAIMM
+162 IMLVGGITMAIIM
-175 DPGLSVV
+175 DPGLSMV

-188 VIGLIALVIAK
+188 VIAVIALVIAK
-199 TVIPYFKK
+199 TVVPFFSK

-238 NRRFKKANDDLT
+238 ERRFKKANDELT

-272 MIIALLIVVGY
+272 MIIAVLIVVGY
-283 NQINKLTDP
+283 KQVNKLTDP
-292 TEIANTIGDLQA
+292 TEIANTIGDLQG

-317 TVAAM
+317 SVAAM

-345 MEIKEKTTKETTG
+345 MTVREKTTDEID
-358 GTIEFRNVV
+358 GTIEFKNVV
-367 FDYKDEDGNVKRA
+367 FDYKDEDGNLKRA
-380 LNNVSFVAKKGETT
+380 LDNVSFVAEKGKTT

-418 SGAVLIDGVDVREMD
+418 DGAVLIDGVDVREMD
-433 FSSIYEKLGYIPQ
+433 FASIYEKLGYIPQ

-452 GTVADNLRYG
+452 GTIADNLRYG

-484 ENLPQKLE
+484 EKLPQKLE

-541 AQLKTVLKESAIII
+541 AQLKKTLTASAIII

-561 TIIDAENIIVLENG
+561 TIIDADNIIVLENG
-575 NIVGK
+575 NIVGQ
-580 GTHKELL
+580 GTHNELL
-587 ETCEVYKE
+587 ENCEAYRE
-595 MAESQ
+595 MADSQ
-600 LTEPGVSGE
+600 FEKTGVSDE

>member
-1 MGFRRTG
+1 
-8 VDSRH
+8 
-13 LKRLLK
+13 
-19 GSEFF
+19 

-29 KYLKPHKR
+29 KHLKPHKR
-37 FAIFTVILATISNVM
+37 FAVFTVILAAISNVM

-59 MQMLINNGISTGDL
+59 MSMLINNGISKGDL
-73 TYIKNIGI
+73 GYIKSIGI
-81 VMITLCVIAMGISI
+81 IMIVLCTIAMVVSI

-105 ALFTGDLRRMV
+105 ALFTGDLRRKV

-150 LIALLRSIIAVP
+150 LIALLRSIISVP
-162 VMLVGGIFMAIMM
+162 IMLIGGTAMAIIM
-175 DPGLSVV
+175 DPGLSLV

-188 VIGLIALVIAK
+188 VIGVIALAIAK
-199 TVIPYFKK
+199 TVVPFFSK

-213 ALNLVTREKLNGV
+213 GLNLVTREKLNGV

-238 NRRFKKANDDLT
+238 DKRFKKANDELT
-250 SLTLKVSRI
+250 SLTLRVSRI

-272 MIIALLIVVGY
+272 LIIALLIVVGY
-283 NQINKLTDP
+283 NQVNKLTDP
-292 TEIANTIGDLQA
+292 VEIANTVGDLQA
-304 FIIYLVFIVVALA
+304 FIIYLVFIVAALA
-317 TVAAM
+317 SVAAM

-345 MEIKEKTTKETTG
+345 MTVNEATTKPSGE
-358 GTIEFRNVV
+358 GTIEFKNVV
-367 FDYKDEDGNVKRA
+367 FDYTDEDGNLKRA

-418 SGAVLIDGVDVREMD
+418 EGAVLIDNVDVREMD
-433 FSSIYEKLGYIPQ
+433 FSTIYEKLGYIPQ

-452 GTVADNLRYG
+452 GTIADNLRYG
-462 NEDATDEELW
+462 NEDATEEDLW
-472 EALEIAQSRDFV
+472 NALEIAQSRDFV
-484 ENLPQKLE
+484 EKLPEKLN

-541 AQLKTVLKESAIII
+541 ECLKTELKDAAIII

-561 TIIDAENIIVLENG
+561 TIINADNIIVLENG
-575 NIVGK
+575 NVVGH

-587 ETCEVYKE
+587 ESCDIYKE

-600 LTEPGVSGE
+600 LEKTGVSDE

>member
-1 MGFRRTG
+1 
-8 VDSRH
+8 
-13 LKRLLK
+13 
-19 GSEFF
+19 

-37 FAIFTVILATISNVM
+37 FAIFTVLLAGISNAM

-59 MQMLINNGISTGDL
+59 MSWLINNGISKGDL
-73 TYIKNIGI
+73 SYIKNLGI
-81 VMITLCVIAMGISI
+81 VMIILCTIAMFISI
-95 LNSYCSSKVS
+95 ANSFCSSKVS

-150 LIALLRSIIAVP
+150 LIALLRSIISVPIMLIGGTVMAV
-162 VMLVGGIFMAIMM
+162 VM
-175 DPGLSVV
+175 DPGLSLV
-182 LLIICP
+182 LLIVCP
-188 VIGLIALVIAK
+188 VIAVIALVIAK
-199 TVIPYFKK
+199 TVVPFFKK

-213 ALNLVTREKLNGV
+213 ELNLVTREKLNGV

-238 NRRFKKANDDLT
+238 ERRFKKANDNLT
-250 SLTLKVSRI
+250 SLNLKVSRI

-272 MIIALLIVVGY
+272 MIIAVLIVVGY
-283 NQINKLTDP
+283 KQVNELTDP
-292 TEIANTIGDLQA
+292 QEIANTIGDLQG
-304 FIIYLVFIVVALA
+304 FIIYLVFIVAALA
-317 TVAAM
+317 SVAAM

-345 MEIKEKTTKETTG
+345 MSVREKTTEEND
-358 GTIEFRNVV
+358 GTIEFKNVV

-380 LNNVSFVAKKGETT
+380 LNNVSFVAEKGKTT

-418 SGAVLIDGVDVREMD
+418 DGAVLIDGVDVREMD
-433 FSSIYEKLGYIPQ
+433 FASIYEKLGYIPQ

-484 ENLPQKLE
+484 EKLPQKLE

-541 AQLKTVLKESAIII
+541 AQLKTVLTGSAIII

-561 TIIDAENIIVLENG
+561 TIIDADNIIVLENG
-575 NIVGK
+575 KIVGQ

-587 ETCEVYKE
+587 EKCEVYKE
-595 MAESQ
+595 MADSQ
-600 LTEPGVSGE
+600 LEKTGVSGE

>member
-1 MGFRRTG
+1 
-8 VDSRH
+8 
-13 LKRLLK
+13 
-19 GSEFF
+19 

-29 KYLKPHKR
+29 KLLKPHKK
-37 FAIFTVILATISNVM
+37 FAIFTVILAAISNVM
-52 TLGFPLM
+52 TLGFPFM
-59 MQMLINNGISTGDL
+59 MSMLINNGISNGDL
-73 TYIKNIGI
+73 DYIKNIGI
-81 VMITLCVIAMGISI
+81 VMIILCTVAMCISI
-95 LNSYCSSKVS
+95 LNSFCSSKVS

-116 FSKIQTFSQGDID
+116 FAKIQTFSQGDID

-162 VMLVGGIFMAIMM
+162 IMLIGGTVLAVIMAP
-175 DPGLSVV
+175 DLSLV
-182 LLIICP
+182 LLIVCP
-188 VIGLIALVIAK
+188 VIAIIALVIAK
-199 TVIPYFKK
+199 TVVPFFSK

-238 NRRFKKANDDLT
+238 DKRFKKANDDLT
-250 SLTLKVSRI
+250 SLNLRVSRI

-267 TLLIF
+267 TLLVF
-272 MIIALLIVVGY
+272 MIIAVLIIVGY

-292 TEIANTIGDLQA
+292 EAIKNTIGDLQA
-304 FIIYLVFIVVALA
+304 FIMYLVFIVIALA
-317 TVAAM
+317 SVAAM

-339 LDHELK
+339 LDHKLK
-345 MEIKEKTTKETTG
+345 MTVSEKTTEETDN
-358 GTIEFRNVV
+358 GTIEFRNVT
-367 FDYKDEDGNVKRA
+367 FNYKDEDGNLKTA
-380 LNNVSFVAKKGETT
+380 LNNVSFVVKRGQTT

-400 GSGKSTV
+400 GSGKSTI

-418 SGAVLIDGVDVREMD
+418 EGAVLIDNVDVREMD

-472 EALEIAQSRDFV
+472 KALEIAQSRDFV
-484 ENLPQKLE
+484 EKLPEKLN

-541 AQLKTVLKESAIII
+541 AQLKKELKDSAILI

-561 TIIDAENIIVLENG
+561 TIIDADNIIVLENG
-575 NIVGK
+575 NIVGQ
-580 GTHKELL
+580 GTHTELL
-587 ETCEVYKE
+587 KSCSVYKE
-595 MAESQ
+595 MADSQ
-600 LTEPGVSGE
+600 LEKSGVSD